1 MLMFCLFMFDLS
13 GLFFQQWLFNSH
25 EYCNYN
31 IVGTLELAENARPS
45 KGSTVSVF
53 KLFNQSPHQQSSK
66 SSNRI
71 MTDILS
77 KVQSLA
83 IVHCGQASFT
93 LRDERKG
100 KVILNTGRVKN
111 VRGTASVKSFY

>member
-1 MLMFCLFMFDLS
+1 
-13 GLFFQQWLFNSH
+13 
-25 EYCNYN
+25 
-31 IVGTLELAENARPS
+31 
-45 KGSTVSVF
+45 
-53 KLFNQSPHQQSSK
+53 
-66 SSNRI
+66 
-71 MTDILS
+71 MTDILN

-111 VRGTASVKSFY
+111 VRGTASVKSFYWVSRVEYIVLYFIIKSYDILLTSFDSLWHKLVAVIIDVQFRLVYSL